1 MRNTRLVSIN
11 NIPMVIYESPE
22 CISDDIVKYNQFWEF
37 ELYKEWER
45 YFPTKGLMLD
55 IGANIGSH
63 CLQFSQK
70 DITIWAFELHHQN
83 FSLLKQNCKNY
94 PSIKCF
100 NVGVGSNTSI
110 VKYNDGHFSN
120 SGVVKLDAYGSND
133 NIVIAIDDLKIEEEL
148 TFIKIDIEG
157 HELSAFEGM
166 RNTLLKHKPMIWV
179 EDLNN
184 NAKEYLKDLGYVI
197 LKSKEETFDY
207 LLVFNNNYGK

>member
-1 MRNTRLVSIN
+1 MINTRLVSIN
-11 NIPMVIYESPE
+11 NTPMVIYESPE

-37 ELYKEWER
+37 ELFNQWER
-45 YFPTKGLMLD
+45 YFPTKGLMLY

-63 CLQFSQK
+63 CLQFIKK

-83 FSLLKQNCKNY
+83 FSLLKLNCKNY
-94 PSIKCF
+94 SSIKCF

-110 VKYNDGHFSN
+110 IKYNDGHLSN
-120 SGVVKLDAYGSND
+120 SGVVKLDAYGNND

-166 RNTLLKHKPMIWV
+166 RNTLLKYKPMIWV

-184 NAKEYLKDLGYVI
+184 NAVSYLKDLGYKI